1 MPIDKLL
8 NLIDASE
15 PTGKT
20 FEDAKPSFK
29 SKSKTIREIRREN
42 YEADKIIR
50 SLDLTFDPEKD
61 YYEPKTNVDAFNNNY
76 IQYESIEDKD
86 KGLTIKKYLDMI
98 RPFLNDMVN
107 GHKTQGEWKIQLII
121 VINFI
126 HSKDSDWTCT
136 MHAKSDNRNYDR

>member
-8 NLIDASE
+8 SLIDASE

-126 HSKDSDWTCT
+126 HSKDSD
-136 MHAKSDNRNYDR
+136 

>member
-8 NLIDASE
+8 SLVDASE
-15 PTGKT
+15 PTEKT

-126 HSKDSDWTCT
+126 HSKDSD
-136 MHAKSDNRNYDR
+136 

>member
-8 NLIDASE
+8 SLIDASE

-20 FEDAKPSFK
+20 FDDAKPSFK

-121 VINFI
+121 VNNFI
-126 HSKDSDWTCT
+126 HSKDSD
-136 MHAKSDNRNYDR
+136 

>member
-8 NLIDASE
+8 SLVDASE
-15 PTGKT
+15 PIGKT

-42 YEADKIIR
+42 YEADKILR
-50 SLDLTFDPEKD
+50 NLDLTFDPEQD
-61 YYEPKTNVDAFNNNY
+61 YYEPKTNVNAFNNNY
-76 IQYESIEDKD
+76 IQYESIEEKD

-126 HSKDSDWTCT
+126 HSKDSD
-136 MHAKSDNRNYDR
+136 